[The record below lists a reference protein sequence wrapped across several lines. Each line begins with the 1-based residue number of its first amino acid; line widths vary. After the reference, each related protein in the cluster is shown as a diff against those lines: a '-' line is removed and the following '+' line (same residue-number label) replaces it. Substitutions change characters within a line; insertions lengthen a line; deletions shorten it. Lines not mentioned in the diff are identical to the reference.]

1 MDTDSDNEN
10 EEHVQQNG
18 QVKRKLEQK
27 GLGKKIKSDLE
38 ATARFNNNLPLLNQ
52 IPGSTDSE
60 SQQMANIAN
69 QLPSPTTSSDN
80 VKEKKHETPRFATY
94 EKLGGTTDQGKE
106 YEKMMSAHLA
116 LKLIKNNEIV
126 DFGMTTNDKANG
138 LFDDIG
144 LKVKFKNKKTVNFLF
159 QLKHKE
165 KPKHITQREL
175 FGVDKNFSVEKYFKS
190 IMASDNKL
198 SHDDVCILYT
208 NCPLIIENST
218 HSAKNFKIEKCHH
231 LEHEELFLNSESAE
245 ECSIFRIMT
254 KDKNHTF
261 YLLAGQSNLES
272 TKKKTKQMLQD
283 LVDHDVDIYDHFVHF
298 MGEWW
303 SQNFVLDKN
312 DVIAKLTELAL
323 TPHMK
328 SLSASKQNSKT
339 VYVEEAIME
348 FRVTIV
354 DDDMVDNIWQTD
366 THERSGEVRK
376 KFALNS
382 IAEDKVLWYLGKV
395 PLVVKIDGSNQAKI
409 KRVLELMNKSSEM
422 KQIVLVG
429 DVTSDFF
436 EELDSF
442 QNLADLIGKS
452 NNKTHC
458 REILETFQ
466 VSLQGRKPI
475 SLEKLIKINPDIAK
489 HIGVGELLKMSQETY
504 LIGNHQENLPDFHIP
519 RSVSSIFVKT
529 EMILNVFEK
538 QRNQIVVII
547 NGDLTTRNAFST
559 SSNFDTVELS
569 EYLNNNSNR
578 CENVLLLST
587 EKQCTLAEFNQVCT
601 KNKRSRVNLFQVFD
615 EEVCILLTQ
624 SEKQP
629 LDWPATES
637 RIVMEQDILRKFDNS
652 PNVIF
657 APPGMGKSTLKQVLY
672 NNCPEDHWGIRVDLI
687 NYNSFLAQKPSV
699 EEMEESFLGI
709 DDAIQKSS
717 TKQIKRCVHTSKKV
731 YFFLDGLD
739 EVDRQYVKYI
749 LNFVLEK
756 SKNSKI
762 WLSSRENLRD
772 EVSKIL
778 HTVPV
783 EINELNKNEQEDYI
797 RKKLK
802 IKYKGEEIETILSAV
817 STNTDLSN
825 SQELLGIPLQLY
837 ILTEIFLN
845 NEDVYKNLEE
855 KNIFVLTQMYKIFFE
870 GKLNSAICKIVEKS
884 QRHQLGYLKP
894 LLYPYEIPAL
904 KQCLGR
910 KDFEK
915 LNVELEETQEFVG
928 EIKNKG
934 DKFGIIKKINE
945 SGQAIFVH
953 QTYAEYFACV
963 WLKKNKSKTTLLRE
977 VIFSRKYQ
985 ILRLMFDVM
994 LAENNP
1000 LHLSIIYK
1008 NIDMFEK
1015 HINEKY
1021 SRDQGGRTALH
1032 LCCTYGIVNPSP
1044 KIRGMLL
1051 CRDRTCHPTM
1061 TDKMTKE
1068 CHNIYNKDDLFNLDL
1083 IEYSLKAEYLYPIER
1098 FLEIGCANF
1107 EDIKTMLYDSYEK
1120 KSLLYYSAQEGFPKL
1135 FHSVISENPELVDC
1149 QISCHSLLEIA
1160 VWGTHI
1166 ENIWPRRE
1174 GNIAVVKILLQRGVN
1189 INSPLRRSGCSPETF
1204 RDKTILDIACE
1215 KCRYDMID
1223 VLVQHGAKC
1232 SDGYTVWHW
1241 ISELKNCDKKHLD
1254 QLLKEFDAD
1263 VNAKN
1268 DKGTTA
1274 LHLACERNSFLPPGI
1289 TTEIKGD
1296 HRDIVEFLIKKG
1308 ADVNAINCDGMTP
1321 LSIAGKNG
1329 DIEVINMLLQ
1339 NGASIIVIL
1348 MI

>member
-1 MDTDSDNEN
+1 MDPDSGGQS
-10 EEHVQQNG
+10 EEEMRQ
-18 QVKRKLEQK
+18 LEEQLKTIQEKIKQK
-27 GLGKKIKSDLE
+27 TLRKKIKSDLDAASKLE
-38 ATARFNNNLPLLNQ
+38 NDAPLLNQ
-52 IPGSTDSE
+52 IPDSGSLETQITDVAKQLE
-60 SQQMANIAN
+60 SLT
-69 QLPSPTTSSDN
+69 LPQPTSSN
-80 VKEKKHETPRFATY
+80 IITEKKPEVPYFPGYR
-94 EKLGGTTDQGKE
+94 KNRGTIDQGRE
-106 YEKMMSAHLA
+106 YEKIMCAFFA
-116 LKLIKNNEIV
+116 LKLIENKIV
-126 DFGMTTNDKANG
+126 ENFEMTTNNKANG

-144 LKVKFKNKKTVNFLF
+144 LKVTFKNRKTINFLF

-165 KPKHITQREL
+165 TPTRIGQQQLYTEKGKGDFH
-175 FGVDKNFSVEKYFKS
+175 VKKYF
-190 IMASDNKL
+190 ASMESDIKL
-198 SHDDVCILYT
+198 SKDDVCIIYT
-208 NCPLIIENST
+208 NCCTNIGDYMELPENISVRK
-218 HSAKNFKIEKCHH
+218 SEK
-231 LEHEELFLNSESAE
+231 LEKYEEWLVNTENME
-245 ECSIFRIMT
+245 QR
-254 KDKNHTF
+254 
-261 YLLAGQSNLES
+261 QRNLES
-272 TKKKTKQMLQD
+272 TEKKIGDMLRD
-283 LVDHDVDIYDHFVHF
+283 LVHHDIYGTFDHF
-298 MGEWW
+298 MGAWW
-303 SQNFVLDKN
+303 SQNFVLYKN

-328 SLSASKQNSKT
+328 SLSAAKQNNKT
-339 VYVEEAIME
+339 VYMKEAIMK
-348 FRVTIV
+348 FRVTIA
-354 DDDMVDNIWQTD
+354 DDNMVDNIWQID
-366 THERSGEVRK
+366 THERSSEVRK

-395 PLVVKIDGSNQAKI
+395 PLVVKIDDSNQAKI

-442 QNLADLIGKS
+442 QNLADLIEKS
-452 NNKTHC
+452 NDETPFRK
-458 REILETFQ
+458 ILETFQ

-475 SLEKLIKINPDIAK
+475 SLEKLIKINPDIAT

-504 LIGNHQENLPDFHIP
+504 LIGNHQEKLPDFHIP

-529 EMILNVFEK
+529 ETILSFLEK

-547 NGDLTTRNAFST
+547 NSDLTTRNRVST
-559 SSNFDTVELS
+559 ARNFDTVELS
-569 EYLNNNSNR
+569 EYLNNNSNKSG
-578 CENVLLLST
+578 NVLLLST
-587 EKQCTLAEFNQVCT
+587 EKQCSLDEFKQVCT
-601 KNKRSRVNLFQVFD
+601 KNYGCRVYLFQVFD
-615 EEVCILLTQ
+615 EEVWILLLQNNKQ
-624 SEKQP
+624 S
-629 LDWPATES
+629 LDWSATEPKT
-637 RIVMEQDILRKFDNS
+637 VMEQDILLKFVNS
-652 PNVIF
+652 LNVIF
-657 APPGMGKSTLKQVLY
+657 ASPGMGKSTLMQVLY
-672 NNCPEDHWGIRVDLI
+672 NNCPEDHWGIYVDLI
-687 NYNSFLAQKPSV
+687 NYNSFVAQKPSV

-717 TKQIKRCVHTSKKV
+717 TKQIKRCLHTNKKV

-749 LNFVLEK
+749 LGFVLEK
-756 SKNSKI
+756 SKDSKI

-772 EVSKIL
+772 EVTKIL

-783 EINELNKNEQEDYI
+783 EINELNKNEQKDYI

-802 IKYKGEEIETILSAV
+802 RKYKGKEIEIILSAV

-825 SQELLGIPLQLY
+825 SQELLGIPLLLY

-870 GKLNSAICKIVEKS
+870 GKLNSAICKIVDKS
-884 QRHQLGYLKP
+884 QKHQLGYLKP

-915 LNVELEETQEFVG
+915 LNVELEETQEFVD

-945 SGQAIFVH
+945 SGQAILVH

-963 WLKKNKSKTTLLRE
+963 WLKKNKSKTKLLE
-977 VIFSRKYQ
+977 TVIFSRKYKM
-985 ILRLMFDVM
+985 LRLMFNVM

-1008 NIDMFEK
+1008 NMDMFEK
-1015 HINEKY
+1015 HINEKN
-1021 SRDQGGRTALH
+1021 SKDQGGRTALH
-1032 LCCTYGIVNPSP
+1032 LLCTYGNVNPSSRMAMILLSRNRSCYP
-1044 KIRGMLL
+1044 K
-1051 CRDRTCHPTM
+1051 M
-1061 TDKMTKE
+1061 TDRMVTE
-1068 CHNIYNKDDLFNLDL
+1068 CPNTDNKDGLFNLDL
-1083 IEYSLKAEYLYPIER
+1083 IEYSLKAECLYPIER

-1107 EDIKTMLYDSYEK
+1107 EDIKTKLYDSYEMDT
-1120 KSLLYYSAQEGFPKL
+1120 LLFYCAQEGFPKL

-1149 QISCHSLLEIA
+1149 QILDHSLLEIA
-1160 VWGTHI
+1160 VSGSLFETI
-1166 ENIWPRRE
+1166 LPPRE
-1174 GNIAVVKILLQRGVN
+1174 GNIAVVKILVQRSLN
-1189 INSPLRRSGCSPETF
+1189 INRPLSRSGFNPETF
-1204 RDKTILDIACE
+1204 RNKTILDIACE

-1232 SDGYTVWHW
+1232 SNGYTVWHW
-1241 ISELKNCDKKHLD
+1241 ISELKNCDKEHLD
-1254 QLLKEFDAD
+1254 QLLNEFDAD

-1308 ADVNAINCDGMTP
+1308 ADVNATDQNGMTP
-1321 LSIAGKNG
+1321 LQIARKNN
-1329 DIEVINMLLQ
+1329 DVDVINALVQ
-1339 NGASIIVIL
+1339 NGAV
-1348 MI
+1348 